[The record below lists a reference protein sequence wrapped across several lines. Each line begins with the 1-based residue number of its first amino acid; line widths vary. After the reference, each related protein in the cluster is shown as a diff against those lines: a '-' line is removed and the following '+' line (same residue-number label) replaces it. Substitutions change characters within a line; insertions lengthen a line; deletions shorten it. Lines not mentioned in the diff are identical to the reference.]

1 MYKLASL
8 LIFLLSITSY
18 GHAQIFITSMPDC
31 SKVIFYE
38 DNITIGSCRLNV
50 YKAETDQQKICGM
63 LNFTDDTFIKDGMI
77 FTGNEVQNHY
87 FHTEGMKMD
96 IRIMGIV
103 KTSDNNTYKVYNND
117 AKYSPPGI
125 KSVIIYGNT
134 VFETSEKKYQ
144 GILNKCL
151 FNLE

>member
-125 KSVIIYGNT
+125 KSVIIYGNA

>member
-1 MYKLASL
+1 MYKFNAL
-8 LIFLLSITSY
+8 LIFLFSITSY
-18 GHAQIFITSMPDC
+18 SHAQIFITSMPDC
-31 SKVIFYE
+31 SKVTFYE
-38 DNITIGSCRLNV
+38 DNITIGSCKLNV

-77 FTGNEVQNHY
+77 FTGNEAKNHY

-103 KTSDNNTYKVYNND
+103 KTSNNTYKVYNND

-125 KSVIIYGNT
+125 KSVVIYGNA

-144 GILNKCL
+144 SILNKCL

>member
-31 SKVIFYE
+31 SKVTFYE
-38 DNITIGSCRLNV
+38 DNITIGSCRLHV

-77 FTGNEVQNHY
+77 FTGNEEKNHY

-125 KSVIIYGNT
+125 KSVIIYGNA